1 MTGEC
6 GLPWSPVL
14 RYQERIQ
21 EGGRAGGRG
30 DGTLR
35 GASWENPVTKLLQA
49 ASGGL
54 GPFSPF
60 LPAP

>member
-1 MTGEC
+1 MTGGMWLVLE
-6 GLPWSPVL
+6 PSP
-14 RYQERIQ
+14 EIPGADP
-21 EGGRAGGRG
+21 GGRAGGSR

-54 GPFSPF
+54 GPLSPF